1 MLEIVTA
8 AKVFMV
14 NLAFVYL
21 LNNERVTNIFL
32 FLVNMMYCIVKAQ
45 TAEHLFWCCDILEYY
60 QVICRMFVCS
70 PSM

>member
-32 FLVNMMYCIVKAQ
+32 LLCIVKAQ
-45 TAEHLFWCCDILEYY
+45 KAEQLFWCCDILEYY